1 VSRETAGSSSV
12 RGGKR
17 SAMQVNPSR
26 AAMSLSQPRGICR
39 SLSMRARLLCQ
50 QEPCFSRRR
59 SIFTIVSVLAALL
72 VLILLFTIVS
82 APLWRW
88 LTLCSC
94 ERPSCAPSGKP
105 EPSNREHSP
114 APFRPRRQIRRQ
126 KISWGARQG
135 RFLFWQRSSEQ
146 RKAPSVGCG
155 PDEAKRCLEPA
166 GGSFSCA
173 ARYRAST
180 WRSLTLD

>member
-1 VSRETAGSSSV
+1 MSRETAGSSSV

-94 ERPSCAPSGKP
+94 ERPPCAPSGKP

-135 RFLFWQRSSEQ
+135 CFFFGSGLLSKEKPPLSVVDQTRRRGAWSQRAALS
-146 RKAPSVGCG
+146 RVLPGIAL
-155 PDEAKRCLEPA
+155 AH
-166 GGSFSCA
+166 GGV
-173 ARYRAST
+173 
-180 WRSLTLD
+180 